1 MSEINQLAQERQRLM
16 QDFLSVKT
24 QLAKAR
30 EENETLRQQNTKLN
44 IAIEER
50 EIEFANLFS
59 YVQSFEN

>member
-50 EIEFANLFS
+50 VNSPTSFLMFNLLKTD
-59 YVQSFEN
+59 

>member
-30 EENETLRQQNTKLN
+30 EENENLRQQNTQLN
-44 IAIEER
+44 IDLEER
-50 EIEFANLFS
+50 EIEFTNLFS

>member
-44 IAIEER
+44 ITIEER